1 MVYTDFTKY
10 SHAQLRTMAQALD
23 PGAVMAAGDPWR
35 QAADTLK
42 QIRQT
47 LTKASTEAATSWEG
61 STSDAFHTRM
71 LTLAASINNAA
82 AYANDAANIL
92 HNASEAMAKA
102 KRDMPEEPG
111 NWDKVKDTV
120 GDALFG
126 DDDEHIPLADR
137 KKAEAAAIMQ
147 TLAMHYRIATPA
159 LKPPPPYDPR
169 KPPTDPVRGQDRDA
183 TNPEDPSGSAAAAGA
198 VMAGMMAT
206 GERTAS
212 VAQGGSG
219 TTAGRPSGRSVPS
232 RASVASATAP
242 TDSGIK
248 GDTAQAAP
256 KPLPSAVPVGPASTS
271 KSATGSGIGAGP
283 GTRIDGTAVATAP
296 TAPNTTVTTPSNSGL
311 PTGSG
316 GAPGSPNGAPGP
328 VVGMPG
334 RADAETVRGPVPKS
348 AAGGEGEVVGAVPR
362 SGRAFGSSEAVGG
375 RLEQGGRTAPDV
387 RAVGGTAGRPGG
399 VVGSGGRAVGR
410 EDGRQTFTEGGSGL
424 GARNRVRTEPLSAA
438 TGGVGPVMGAG
449 ASRPGGNKKKN
460 EGKRPDYLVEDSETW
475 ESDEKTNPN
484 VVE

>member
-35 QAADTLK
+35 KAADTLK

-61 STSDAFHTRM
+61 TTSDAFHTRM

-82 AYANDAANIL
+82 AYANDAANTL
-92 HNASEAMAKA
+92 HNTSEAMAKA

-147 TLAMHYRIATPA
+147 TLAMHYRVATPA
-159 LKPPPPYDPR
+159 LKPPPALDAK
-169 KPPTDPVRGQDRDA
+169 KPPTDPVRSQDRDA

-206 GERTAS
+206 ADRA
-212 VAQGGSG
+212 APAAKGGSG
-219 TTAGRPSGRSVPS
+219 TTTGRSSGRSVAPRS
-232 RASVASATAP
+232 SMVSATAP

-248 GDTAQAAP
+248 GGTAQAAP
-256 KPLPSAVPVGPASTS
+256 RPLPSAVPVGST
-271 KSATGSGIGAGP
+271 ATDKPGVGAGIGTGP
-283 GTRIDGTAVATAP
+283 GTGIDGTSVP
-296 TAPNTTVTTPSNSGL
+296 KAPNTSVATPSNTGIPAAPSGV
-311 PTGSG
+311 
-316 GAPGSPNGAPGP
+316 PGSPNGTPAP

-334 RADAETVRGPVPKS
+334 RADSDTVRGSGPRGMAS
-348 AAGGEGEVVGAVPR
+348 REGEMAGPAPR

-375 RLEQGGRTAPDV
+375 RFDQGGRVVPDL
-387 RAVGGTAGRPGG
+387 RSGGGASGKTGG
-399 VVGSGGRAVGR
+399 AVGSGGGAVGR
-410 EDGRQTFTEGGSGL
+410 EGGRQAFTEGGSGL
-424 GARNRVRTEPLSAA
+424 GARNRGRTEPPSGPTA
-438 TGGVGPVMGAG
+438 GMGPVMGAG
-449 ASRPGGNKKKN
+449 DARRGGNGKRKD
-460 EGKRPDYLVEDSETW
+460 GKRPDYLIEDAETW
-475 ESDEKTNPN
+475 ESEKKANPN

>member
-35 QAADTLK
+35 KAADTLK

-61 STSDAFHTRM
+61 TTSDAFHTRM

-92 HNASEAMAKA
+92 HTASEAMAKA

-126 DDDEHIPLADR
+126 DDDEHLPLADR

-159 LKPPPPYDPR
+159 LKPPPPLDLRPR
-169 KPPTDPVRGQDRDA
+169 QPIRDDPTDGAQG
-183 TNPEDPSGSAAAAGA
+183 DPSGAAATAAAMVSGTSVGAAGA
-198 VMAGMMAT
+198 ST
-206 GERTAS
+206 GARTAPPPQRKS
-212 VAQGGSG
+212 SQPPMTARLVA
-219 TTAGRPSGRSVPS
+219 RSAP
-232 RASVASATAP
+232 AP

-248 GDTAQAAP
+248 GGTAQAPP
-256 KPLPSAVPVGPASTS
+256 KPVASPSRGSGDGISGRPVVPTGGSMPNPALAGTQTSGVDLVQTGGPAAGPFGGGNGPEVPRATGPTTASPGGPIVGPGKLGAGGRDISGGATPVESFGPRGARTLGGSGEASP
-271 KSATGSGIGAGP
+271 GIGAGGRGALGGKQP
-283 GTRIDGTAVATAP
+283 G
-296 TAPNTTVTTPSNSGL
+296 
-311 PTGSG
+311 GSL
-316 GAPGSPNGAPGP
+316 A
-328 VVGMPG
+328 
-334 RADAETVRGPVPKS
+334 
-348 AAGGEGEVVGAVPR
+348 
-362 SGRAFGSSEAVGG
+362 
-375 RLEQGGRTAPDV
+375 
-387 RAVGGTAGRPGG
+387 RPGG
-399 VVGSGGRAVGR
+399 AAGDTAKPGGVQGKQA
-410 EDGRQTFTEGGSGL
+410 FTEGGSGL
-424 GARNRVRTEPLSAA
+424 GARSRLRGESGVASTSGVSSGVPLS
-438 TGGVGPVMGAG
+438 GAQG
-449 ASRPGGNKKKN
+449 HKKDRGR
-460 EGKRPDYLVEDSETW
+460 EGKRPDYLVEDEETW
-475 ESDEKTNPN
+475 ASDKPANPN

>member
-35 QAADTLK
+35 KAADTLK

-61 STSDAFHTRM
+61 TTSDAFHTRM

-159 LKPPPPYDPR
+159 LKPPPPYDPKR
-169 KPPTDPVRGQDRDA
+169 PPVNPGGRDDFTDQTASDQSAFVAAGGVMTGMGAGNLRAVGGPFEKSAEAPPVPRNR
-183 TNPEDPSGSAAAAGA
+183 SGSSGGVAPKRSAVSGSTPISSEPGIKGGTAKAPTKPEGASYGAGTGVDGVTAVAKPTAAGPQPGGVAGTPTPAAAGPQ
-198 VMAGMMAT
+198 T
-206 GERTAS
+206 GT
-212 VAQGGSG
+212 G
-219 TTAGRPSGRSVPS
+219 
-232 RASVASATAP
+232 P
-242 TDSGIK
+242 TWI
-248 GDTAQAAP
+248 
-256 KPLPSAVPVGPASTS
+256 
-271 KSATGSGIGAGP
+271 GP
-283 GTRIDGTAVATAP
+283 GKG
-296 TAPNTTVTTPSNSGL
+296 
-311 PTGSG
+311 
-316 GAPGSPNGAPGP
+316 
-328 VVGMPG
+328 
-334 RADAETVRGPVPKS
+334 ETVRGPFTGGRENQTLVERGTTS
-348 AAGGEGEVVGAVPR
+348 WNDQGGRLGDARGGAARGAAGIHGGSPGQFGPGAGRTGGTVVGD
-362 SGRAFGSSEAVGG
+362 SGRAA
-375 RLEQGGRTAPDV
+375 
-387 RAVGGTAGRPGG
+387 
-399 VVGSGGRAVGR
+399 SGGKAPSGEAAPGSKRA
-410 EDGRQTFTEGGSGL
+410 FTEGGSGL
-424 GARNRVRTEPLSAA
+424 GQRNRLRTESAI
-438 TGGVGPVMGAG
+438 PSG
-449 ASRPGGNKKKN
+449 ASAGSAVPFGGAHGRAKEKEKARS
-460 EGKRPDYLVEDSETW
+460 RPDYLVEDEETW
-475 ESDEKTNPN
+475 ESGKPANSN
-484 VVE
+484 VVK

>member
-35 QAADTLK
+35 RAADTLK

-61 STSDAFHTRM
+61 TTSDAFHTRM

-126 DDDEHIPLADR
+126 DEDEHIPLADR

-159 LKPPPPYDPR
+159 LKPPPPYDP
-169 KPPTDPVRGQDRDA
+169 KPRQPIRDDPTDGAQGDPIGAAA
-183 TNPEDPSGSAAAAGA
+183 TAAAMMSGTSMGAAGA
-198 VMAGMMAT
+198 STRATTAPPPQRQSSSQPPMAA
-206 GERTAS
+206 RS
-212 VAQGGSG
+212 VA
-219 TTAGRPSGRSVPS
+219 RSVP
-232 RASVASATAP
+232 AQ

-248 GDTAQAAP
+248 GGTAQAPP
-256 KPLPSAVPVGPASTS
+256 KPSAPLSNGSGDGISGRPAAPASGSLPSPGLAGTQTS
-271 KSATGSGIGAGP
+271 GLDLVQTGGSATGLVGGSSGHEAPRTAGP
-283 GTRIDGTAVATAP
+283 ATASP
-296 TAPNTTVTTPSNSGL
+296 AGPIVGPGKIGPVDGGVSRGVM
-311 PTGSG
+311 PAEGSG
-316 GAPGSPNGAPGP
+316 P
-328 VVGMPG
+328 
-334 RADAETVRGPVPKS
+334 RG
-348 AAGGEGEVVGAVPR
+348 
-362 SGRAFGSSEAVGG
+362 GRAFGGSGEVYPGIGSGG
-375 RLEQGGRTAPDV
+375 RGAP
-387 RAVGGTAGRPGG
+387 AGKQAGASLARPGG
-399 VVGSGGRAVGR
+399 VSGEMARPGGTQ
-410 EDGRQTFTEGGSGL
+410 GKQSFTEGGSGL
-424 GARNRVRTEPLSAA
+424 GARNRLRVDSGVAA
-438 TGGVGPVMGAG
+438 TNGLSPGVPLGGARGH
-449 ASRPGGNKKKN
+449 RKDR
-460 EGKRPDYLVEDSETW
+460 EEDGKRPDYLVEDEETW
-475 ESDEKTNPN
+475 ASDKPANPN